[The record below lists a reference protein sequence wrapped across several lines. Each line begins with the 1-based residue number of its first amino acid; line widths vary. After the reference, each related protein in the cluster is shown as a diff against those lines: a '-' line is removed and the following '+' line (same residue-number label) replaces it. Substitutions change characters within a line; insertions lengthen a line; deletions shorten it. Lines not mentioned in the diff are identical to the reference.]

1 MTTIATARL
10 ELRPMD
16 EGDLDALVELDGFEE
31 VREAIDPFGE
41 HIPLDR
47 VARREYER
55 RFLHPAGYLA
65 AIERATGRFLGWFQ
79 LVADRDRAGGGSER
93 DRGGA
98 SSRGDS
104 LGASEEG
111 AGVLAPTEVEIGYR
125 FRPDAWVQGLA
136 TEGARALLD
145 VVLRRPDVTRVYA
158 HALLSNPGSIRVM
171 EKIGMTYAAPW
182 SYRGLAGAEYEALPG
197 TGPHSAPAKRP

>member
-41 HIPLDR
+41 HIPLDP

-55 RFLHPAGYLA
+55 RFLHPAGYLG

-79 LVADRDRAGGGSER
+79 FVADRDRAGGGSER
-93 DRGGA
+93 DRGEAA
-98 SSRGDS
+98 STGDS
-104 LGASEEG
+104 VGASEEG
-111 AGVLAPTEVEIGYR
+111 AGVLTPTEVEIGYR
-125 FRPDAWVQGLA
+125 FRPDAWGQGLA
-136 TEGARALLD
+136 TEGAQALLD
-145 VVLRRPDVTRVYA
+145 VALLRPDVTRVYA
-158 HALLSNPGSIRVM
+158 HALLSNPGSITVM
-171 EKIGMTYAAPW
+171 QKIGMTYVAPW
-182 SYRGLAGAEYEALPG
+182 TYRGLAGAEYEALPG